1 MDGTIKFAGTITAI
15 AVIGIGSYLLIYE
28 GWLPW
33 TKDPEIE
40 SPPTLSSFYLDQFKK
55 RKSDGPYVEIC
66 VSDYHSAKQAFHGGA
81 HSLELCS
88 NRSEGGTTPSF
99 GLIEQCAFLV
109 RGTEVELHV
118 LIRPRPGDFIY
129 SDEEFDLI
137 QRDVIAAKVAG
148 ADGIVCGMLTTQGKV
163 DIERMRVIRKLS
175 QGMMLTF
182 HRAFDLC
189 ADWQAAIDDILLI
202 NCDRL
207 LTSGQETSALLAAQ
221 NGKLGDIVKK
231 CKGLLEVVAAA
242 GISEETVSEVIRGSN
257 VTAIHAGAAV
267 TQLTSVQPTTMLE
280 AMVVSAGTACVAP
293 EMISYMCT
301 QAVRV
306 EALVLA
312 AEKTWRELSVDCEDD
327 NQ

>member
-163 DIERMRVIRKLS
+163 DIERMRVI
-175 QGMMLTF
+175 
-182 HRAFDLC
+182 H
-189 ADWQAAIDDILLI
+189 WQAAIDDILLI